1 MASLLFRRS
10 GLSISTSGR
19 KVFTTTP
26 PLIAPRTAVRWSNS
40 ISQRPGS
47 DHVRFPGAVD
57 SKFTTEMSFSRP
69 SNMPAMP
76 TYRVMDSDGT
86 IVDENHAPTDV
97 SDDEVISWYKNML
110 TVNIMDLIM
119 FEAQRQGRLS
129 FYMVSAG
136 EEGIAVGSATALSP
150 DDVVFAQ
157 YREAGVLQQR
167 GFTLQE
173 FMSQLFSNKNDAGK
187 GRNMP
192 VHYGR
197 SYPKQYTISSPLST
211 QIPQAAG
218 AAYALKLQHLQNPN
232 TPPRIVACYFGEGAA
247 SEGDFHAALNIA
259 ATRSCPVVF
268 ICRNNGY
275 AISTPTLEQ
284 YRGDG
289 IASRGIGYGID
300 TIRVDGNDIFAVR
313 EVTKEARRMALS
325 DGGRPILIE
334 AMSYRVSHHS
344 TSDDSFAYRA
354 RVEVE
359 DWKRRDNPIIRL
371 RKWLENKGLW
381 NEDLE
386 RDTRDEIR
394 RTVLKEFSA
403 AEREKK
409 PPLREAF
416 TDVYE
421 ELTEEAQEQM
431 KELKRILETYPEEYD
446 LREFQD
452 GIKGL

>member
-1 MASLLFRRS
+1 MAASLFRRS
-10 GLSISTSGR
+10 SLSSSGR
-19 KVFTTTP
+19 RVFA
-26 PLIAPRTAVRWSNS
+26 PLTAPRIAVRWSNS

-69 SNMPAMP
+69 SNTPAMP

-86 IVDENHAPTDV
+86 IVDEKHAPTDV
-97 SDDEVISWYKNML
+97 SDEEVLSWYKNML

-167 GFTLQE
+167 GFTLKE
-173 FMSQLFSNKNDAGK
+173 FMSQLFSNKNDTGK

-192 VHYGR
+192 VHYGK
-197 SYPKQYTISSPLST
+197 SYPKQYTISSPLAT

-218 AAYALKLQHLQNPN
+218 AAYALRLQHLQNPN

-247 SEGDFHAALNIA
+247 SEGDFHAALNMA

-313 EVTKEARRMALS
+313 EATKEARRMALS

-403 AEREKK
+403 AEKEKK

-446 LREFQD
+446 LREFED
-452 GIKGL
+452 GVKGLEV

>member
-1 MASLLFRRS
+1 
-10 GLSISTSGR
+10 
-19 KVFTTTP
+19 
-26 PLIAPRTAVRWSNS
+26 
-40 ISQRPGS
+40 
-47 DHVRFPGAVD
+47 
-57 SKFTTEMSFSRP
+57 
-69 SNMPAMP
+69 MP

-86 IVDENHAPTDV
+86 IVDEKHAPTDV
-97 SDDEVISWYKNML
+97 SDEEVLSWYKNML

-167 GFTLQE
+167 GFTLKE
-173 FMSQLFSNKNDAGK
+173 FMSQLFSNKNDTGK

-192 VHYGR
+192 VHYGK
-197 SYPKQYTISSPLST
+197 SYPKQYTISSPLAT

-218 AAYALKLQHLQNPN
+218 AAYALRLQHLQNPN

-247 SEGDFHAALNIA
+247 SEGDFHAALNMA

-313 EVTKEARRMALS
+313 EATKEARRMALS

-403 AEREKK
+403 AEKEKK

-446 LREFQD
+446 LREFED
-452 GIKGL
+452 GVKGLEV